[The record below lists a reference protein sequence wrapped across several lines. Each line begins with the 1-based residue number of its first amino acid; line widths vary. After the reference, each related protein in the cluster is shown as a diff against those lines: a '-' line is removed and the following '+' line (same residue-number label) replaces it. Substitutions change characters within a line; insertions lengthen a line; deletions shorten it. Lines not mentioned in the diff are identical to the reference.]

1 MYNGLLHAHSGIRYL
16 TLILL
21 LCVILQSF
29 YGWIRQRKYAGSH
42 HVLVKL
48 NAGFFLAQLMIGAVL
63 YTISSKV
70 LFDPEMFKSTP
81 LRFFTLEHPLM
92 MLLATALIIHNA
104 SKSKSYSNY
113 KTHKRIFW
121 NNLIAFIIVIASIP
135 WPFREQLGTSWF

>member
-16 TLILL
+16 TLLL
-21 LCVILQSF
+21 LVCVILQSF
-29 YGWIRQRKYAGSH
+29 YGWTRQRKYAGSH

-48 NAGFFLAQLMIGAVL
+48 NAGFFLAQFMIGLVL

-70 LFDPEMFKSTP
+70 LFDPDMLKSTL

-92 MLLATALIIHNA
+92 MLIATALIIHNA
-104 SKSKSYSNY
+104 AKSKSYSNY

-121 NNLIAFIIVIASIP
+121 NNLIALIIVIAAIP